1 MHSEV
6 RVSVPTERGPGRPR
20 RVLVVEDS
28 LTIRRYIVDILSSSE
43 EFEVIGEAGDGK
55 TAIELCR
62 RYAPDVVTMDM
73 MLPVMTGVAATE
85 YIMAH
90 FPTAILIV
98 SSSMNRGEQF
108 RTYDALAAGAV
119 DVLEKPDGR
128 EPDSDWE
135 QRLVRAVRLVSR
147 IRVIRH
153 PRAALGRLGVVG
165 GVETPLDS
173 SRSLLGDVKVVAVG
187 ASTGGPSAVLTI
199 LRSLPVT
206 FRTPILLVL
215 HIAEPFG
222 QAMADWLDAQ
232 VSFPVRYAR
241 HGEAL
246 PSGCCVIMAPP
257 GKHLEYHARS
267 LRLTEGPERH
277 SCRPSVDVLFESL
290 AADLGTATVACLLTG
305 MGKDGAAGLLRLRE
319 AGAQTIAQDEETSV
333 VFGMPGEAVRLG
345 AAQQVLP
352 LSGIASAL
360 GRLTM
365 SPRKE
370 DTAWRS

>member
-1 MHSEV
+1 M
-6 RVSVPTERGPGRPR
+6 SVPADREPGRPC

-28 LTIRRYIVDILSSSE
+28 LTIRRYIVDMLSASE
-43 EFEVIGEAGDGK
+43 EFEVVGEAGDGK

-62 RYAPDVVTMDM
+62 KLAPDVVTMDM
-73 MLPVMTGVAATE
+73 MLPIMTGLAATE

-128 EPDSDWE
+128 EQDTDWE
-135 QRLVRAVRLVSR
+135 QRLKRAVRLVSR

-153 PRAALGRLGVVG
+153 PRAVLGRLGAVG
-165 GVETPLDS
+165 GVETQPAS
-173 SRSLLGDVKVVAVG
+173 SPFVSGDGKVVAVG

-199 LRSLPVT
+199 LRSLPAT

-222 QAMADWLDAQ
+222 KAMTDWLDAQ
-232 VSFPVRYAR
+232 LPFSVRYADD
-241 HGEAL
+241 GEAL

-257 GKHLEYHARS
+257 GKHLEHRAGA
-267 LRLTEGPERH
+267 LRLTDDAERH

-290 AADLGTATVACLLTG
+290 AADMGPSTVACLLTG
-305 MGKDGAAGLLRLRE
+305 MGKDGATGLLRLKE
-319 AGAQTIAQDEETSV
+319 AGAQTIAQDEESSV

-345 AAQQVLP
+345 AARQILP
-352 LSGIASAL
+352 LSKIASAL
-360 GRLTM
+360 GVLTTQ
-365 SPRKE
+365 RCKE
-370 DTAWRS
+370 HTTWQS